1 MCVSLAI
8 HFVKTGARNKQC
20 DYLRDNEIVVM
31 DVKFNILTLISKC
44 HVSLRKKEE
53 PNPIS
58 IKSAVV
64 NTMHD
69 ASKASLDCTKRS
81 HIQETLVRT
90 RDEKRRVLG
99 HKKNLR
105 DSFAR
110 KQSCK
115 ESLSSFFRETLPL
128 YFNRLN
134 LTLIK

>member
-90 RDEKRRVLG
+90 RDEKRRILG
-99 HKKNLR
+99 HKKIYATVLRGNNL
-105 DSFAR
+105 AR
-110 KQSCK
+110 N
-115 ESLSSFFRETLPL
+115 LSRRSSEKPYLFTS
-128 YFNRLN
+128 
-134 LTLIK
+134 IV